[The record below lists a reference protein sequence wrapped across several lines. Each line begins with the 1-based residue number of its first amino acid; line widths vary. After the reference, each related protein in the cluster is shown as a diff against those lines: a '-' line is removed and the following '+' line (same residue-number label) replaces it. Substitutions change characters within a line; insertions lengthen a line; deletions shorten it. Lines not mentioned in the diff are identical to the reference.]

1 MRRQGAA
8 PIFGESTTTL
18 DKEGTMKLSNP
29 NQFEKTLA
37 GACLVLAP
45 LFLLASAAFSPA
57 IKSDE
62 GAQLAVI
69 AQHPDRFYLSSAL
82 GLISAVLLV
91 PALLGLMQMLRERAP
106 GWGYVGGGL
115 MMLGNL
121 LSVGDWMSNFVQW
134 QMAAPDADRGE
145 MTALLT
151 RLDETA
157 GSALPLQLS
166 GFAFLVGTAAVAIGL
181 QRARAVPA
189 WSALGLVVGI
199 VVNLAGFVIGS
210 VLLLVVSSAVLLI
223 AMGWIGRILLADSK
237 ADWERSSQ
245 FPSARPAAGTP

>member
-1 MRRQGAA
+1 MRSTAVA
-8 PIFGESTTTL
+8 HTFGESTTTL
-18 DKEGTMKLSNP
+18 DKEGAMKLSNP
-29 NQFEKTLA
+29 HHFERMLA

-45 LFLLASAAFSPA
+45 LLLLASSAVSPA

-69 AQHPDRFYLSSAL
+69 ARHPDRFYLFSVL
-82 GLISAVLLV
+82 GLASSVLLV
-91 PALLGLMQMLRERAP
+91 PALLGLMGMLRERAP
-106 GWGYVGGGL
+106 GWGYVGVGL

-134 QMAAPDADRGE
+134 QMAIPEADRGE

-151 RLDETA
+151 RLDETT

-166 GFAFLVGTAAVAIGL
+166 GFAFLVGTAALAIGL
-181 QRARAVPA
+181 FRARAVPA

-199 VVNLAGFVIGS
+199 VLNLAGFIVGS
-210 VLLLVVSSAVLLI
+210 VPLRVVGAAVLFI
-223 AMGWIGRILLADSK
+223 AMGWIGRIVLADSK
-237 ADWERSSQ
+237 ADWERSSHV
-245 FPSARPAAGTP
+245 PSARPAADTP

>member
-1 MRRQGAA
+1 
-8 PIFGESTTTL
+8 
-18 DKEGTMKLSNP
+18 MKLSNP
-29 NQFEKTLA
+29 NQFEKALA

-45 LFLLASAAFSPA
+45 LFLVASAAFSPA

-69 AQHPDRFYLSSAL
+69 AQHPDRFYLSGAL
-82 GLISAVLLV
+82 GLVSAVLLV
-91 PALLGLMQMLRERAP
+91 PALLGLTQMLRERAP
-106 GWGYVGGGL
+106 GWGYFGVGL

-134 QMAAPDADRGE
+134 QMAVPNADRAE

-157 GSALPLQLS
+157 GSALPLQIS

-181 QRARAVPA
+181 FRSRAVPA

-199 VVNLAGFVIGS
+199 VLNLAGFVVGS
-210 VLLLVVSSAVLLI
+210 VPLLVVGAVVLFI
-223 AMGWIGRILLADSK
+223 AMGWIGRLVLADSEG
-237 ADWERSSQ
+237 DWVRSSQ
-245 FPSARPAAGTP
+245 LRSA

>member
-1 MRRQGAA
+1 
-8 PIFGESTTTL
+8 
-18 DKEGTMKLSNP
+18 MKLSSP
-29 NQFEKTLA
+29 HHFEKTLA

-45 LFLLASAAFSPA
+45 LFLLASSAFSPA

-62 GAQLAVI
+62 GDQLAVI
-69 AQHPDRFYLSSAL
+69 AGHPDRFYLFSML
-82 GLISAVLLV
+82 GLVSAVLLV
-91 PALLGLMQMLRERAP
+91 PALLGLMRMLRERAP

-134 QMAAPDADRGE
+134 QMAVPDADRVQ

-166 GFAFLVGTAAVAIGL
+166 GFAFLVGTAVLAIGL
-181 QRARAVPA
+181 YRVRAVPSWTA
-189 WSALGLVVGI
+189 PGLVVGI
-199 VVNLAGFVIGS
+199 VLNLAGFVLGS
-210 VLLLVVSSAVLLI
+210 VPLLILGAAVLFV
-223 AMGWIGRILLADSK
+223 AMGWIGRIVLAEPE

-245 FPSARPAAGTP
+245 LLPVRTAAGTP